1 MPQFVPDPQAWQAA
15 KDLTLFVLAGGRSTR
30 MGQDKAFL
38 ELEGKT
44 LLARALELARTV
56 SPDFAIV
63 GQADLYQTYGRVVED
78 VFPGHGPLGGIHA
91 ALSFTANALNLIL
104 GVDLPFVEPAFLK
117 YLVQQA
123 SQSDAVV
130 IVPRTGR
137 GFQPLCAVYH
147 RKFREVAQAALEK
160 GENKIDVLFDHVA
173 TRIIDEAEMARFAFD
188 PAMFQNLNTR
198 EDFEVAQARLRATRS
213 GP

>member
-1 MPQFVPDPQAWQAA
+1 M
-15 KDLTLFVLAGGRSTR
+15 GR
-30 MGQDKAFL
+30 DKAFL

-56 SPDFAIV
+56 SPNFAIV
-63 GQADLYQTYGRVVED
+63 GPTHLYQTHGRVVED
-78 VFPGHGPLGGIHA
+78 IFPGHGPLGGIHA
-91 ALSFTANALNLIL
+91 ALSSTANALNLIL
-104 GVDLPFVEPAFLK
+104 GVDLPFMEPGFLK

-130 IVPRTGR
+130 TVPRTGG
-137 GFQPLCAVYH
+137 GFQPLCAVY
-147 RKFREVAQAALEK
+147 RREFREVAQAALEK
-160 GENKIDVLFDHVA
+160 GENKIDALFDRVSI
-173 TRIIDEAEMARFAFD
+173 RIINEAEMARFAFD

-198 EDFEVAQARLRATRS
+198 EDFEVAQARLRAARS